1 MKRDCP
7 SLLAAL
13 TVSLLVNA
21 FLHTQSAYWP
31 RAGAAAALICVP
43 VLAGVGYLFS
53 VAWRCGPSPLARLG
67 FTALLLCLSVL
78 ELLRFWQMVRRLYPG
93 TASLTVV
100 CLMLLLPVLYLRRV
114 SSLSQTAHVVL
125 CLLVLGTGFLLL
137 TVLPLLHFTNLQAV
151 PLQADDYKAA
161 AQAQLVLYPE
171 YLLPAVWPKERQG
184 PRCPRLR
191 LAAIAIWFDVGLHL
205 VLELFYGA
213 AMLDRMDPIHA
224 VARSGALSIF
234 NRLESVQLILWIM
247 ALTLKLALYLYAMS
261 LLLRHSRQSETS
273 VRLAHFP
280 LYFGGLW
287 LLCLL
292 FRRTNLEQAAGVLNA
307 ATWLF
312 ALLVGMGGAAVWL
325 CRKIKR
331 GC

>member
-13 TVSLLVNA
+13 TVGLLVNL
-21 FLHTQSAYWP
+21 FLRSQSAYWP

-43 VLAGVGYLFS
+43 VLAGVGYAFAA
-53 VAWRCGPSPLARLG
+53 AWQCGASPLARLSFAG
-67 FTALLLCLSVL
+67 LLFGTSALEVL
-78 ELLRFWQMVRRLYPG
+78 QFWQMIRRLYPAE
-93 TASLTVV
+93 ASLTAI
-100 CLMLLLPVLYLRRV
+100 CLMVLLPVLYLRRV
-114 SSLSQTAHVVL
+114 SALSQTAHVVL
-125 CLLVLGTGFLLL
+125 CLLVLGSGFLLL
-137 TVLPLLHFTNLQAV
+137 TVLPLLHFTNLQPAA
-151 PLQADDYKAA
+151 LQPEDYAA
-161 AQAQLVLYPE
+161 AARAQLTLYPE
-171 YLLPAVWPKERQG
+171 YLLPALWPRHSSG
-184 PRCPRLR
+184 PRHPRLR
-191 LAAIAIWFDVGLHL
+191 LAAIALWADVGLHL

-213 AMLDRMDPIHA
+213 AMPQRTDPVHG

-247 ALTLKLALYLYAMS
+247 ALTLKLALYLYAIS
-261 LLLRHSRQSETS
+261 VLLLHTPRAGTS
-273 VRLAHFP
+273 VRLVHFP

-287 LLCLL
+287 FLCMVLRKVDL
-292 FRRTNLEQAAGVLNA
+292 AQAMELRNL

-325 CRKIKR
+325 CGKIRR